1 MEEYLINLKKYQ
13 DNKKK
18 LLNDLS
24 SILTTIGLSTL
35 NINYNDYSILITIV
49 MSYYLIHRIKDLG
62 LKKYYLNL
70 FKDELEKLNEEKIV
84 K

>member
-13 DNKKK
+13 DNKTK

-35 NINYNDYSILITIV
+35 NINYNDYSVLITIV
-49 MSYYLIHRIKDLG
+49 MSYYLIQRIKDLG

-70 FKDELEKLNEEKIV
+70 FKEDLEKLNDKEIV

>member
-1 MEEYLINLKKYQ
+1 MEEYLINLKKYE
-13 DNKKK
+13 DSKKK

-24 SILTTIGLSTL
+24 SILTTIGLSTM
-35 NINYNDYSILITIV
+35 NIDSNDYAILITIV
-49 MSYYLIHRIKDLG
+49 ISYYLIHRIKKIG